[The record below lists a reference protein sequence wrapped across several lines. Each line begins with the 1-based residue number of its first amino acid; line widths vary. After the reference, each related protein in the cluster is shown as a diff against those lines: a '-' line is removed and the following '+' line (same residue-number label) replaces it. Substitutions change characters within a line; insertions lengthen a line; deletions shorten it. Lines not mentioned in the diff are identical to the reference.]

1 MADTQFYRR
10 RLLSLKT
17 DRSNIEGIWDQIDR
31 FILPLGG
38 AQRVTEGA
46 NESGIRWG
54 RQEVWDITAIDGAQ
68 KLAASIHGSV
78 TSPAIRW
85 FRLTFR
91 DKNLAEDQEASTWL
105 DKVGDIAFDALQ
117 DSDFNTEV
125 ASAYLDLV
133 AACTMVNVVE
143 AKGDGTKWKG
153 LDFTAVPVREAY
165 FEEDSE
171 GGVFRFYRSLEWTPV
186 QIVEKFED
194 AKTPV
199 PEHVAQKAL
208 LPEGGITKLK
218 VCFVI
223 YEREGEQYE
232 ANEKKFPLLPEL
244 RPYGSCYFLED
255 TGEQLGDEGGYYEM
269 PVFVTPWERTT
280 GSRWGHGPGITAL
293 PTVKYLNAMMELT
306 KGAIALA
313 VDPPLAAT
321 EYGLMSDMHREP
333 GGITVVRS
341 KEDIFPLNGT
351 IQARPDLGLKDIADL
366 REQVRRLFHVDELQ
380 LKDSPAMTATEVQVR
395 YELMNRVMGS
405 TLARIQSS
413 FLSKMIQCV
422 VGILFR
428 SGQLPPMPAQV
439 KKSGGATT
447 IEYQGP
453 LSRAQRTDEVAAIER
468 LAAYVAGLAKLF
480 PEVSDI
486 FDPNQ
491 AVRNI
496 AKRLGVPSDTLA
508 SDAELAKKRKAREAA
523 QRAMVQAEVQRA
535 QGEAAQQQAD
545 AMRAAQEVNQGQPVP
560 TPPPGIVSPPIGGG
574 LPA

>member
-1 MADTQFYRR
+1 MADTQFFRR
-10 RLLSLKT
+10 RLDALRS
-17 DRSNIEGIWDQIDR
+17 DRSNIEGIWDQVER

-38 AQRVTEGA
+38 AQRVEPGSQEGA
-46 NESGIRWG
+46 VSWT
-54 RQEVWDITAIDGAQ
+54 RQEVWDITAIDGCQ

-91 DKNLAEDQEASTWL
+91 DKMLSDDQEASTWL

-133 AACTMVNVVE
+133 SACTMVNVVE
-143 AKGDGTKWKG
+143 ARGEGEKWEG
-153 LDFTAVPVREAY
+153 LDFTGVPVREAF
-165 FEEDSE
+165 FEEDAE
-171 GGVFRFYRSLEWTPV
+171 GGVFRFYRELDWTPV
-186 QIVEKFED
+186 QIVEKFDES
-194 AKTPV
+194 KRGV
-199 PEHVAQKAL
+199 PEHVKQKAL
-208 LPEGGITKLK
+208 LPEGGVTKLR
-218 VCFVI
+218 VCFCI
-223 YEREGEQYE
+223 YEREDAKEEG
-232 ANEKKFPLLPEL
+232 AFPLIPEL
-244 RPYGSCYFLED
+244 RPYGSCYFLTD
-255 TGEQLGDEGGYYEM
+255 TAEQLGDDGGYYEM
-269 PVFVTPWERTT
+269 PVFVTPWDRTT

-293 PTVKYLNAMMELT
+293 PTVKYLNAIMELT
-306 KGAIALA
+306 KTALQLQ
-313 VDPPLAAT
+313 VDPPLGVT
-321 EYGLMSDMHREP
+321 EYGNLSDLHREP
-333 GGITVVRS
+333 GGITVLRS
-341 KEDIFPLNGT
+341 KDDVFLLNGT
-351 IQARPDLGLKDIADL
+351 LQAKPEAGLKDIADL
-366 REQVRRLFHVDELQ
+366 RDQIRRLFHTDELQ

-413 FLSKMIQCV
+413 FLSKMIQVV
-422 VGILFR
+422 VGILYR
-428 SGQLPPMPAQV
+428 AKQLPPMPAKV
-439 KKSGGATT
+439 AKSGGATT

-523 QRAMVQAEVQRA
+523 QRAMVQAEVARA

-545 AMRAAQEVNQGQPVP
+545 AMKSAQEVNQGQPVP

-574 LPA
+574 LP

>member
-10 RLLSLKT
+10 RLQSLKS
-17 DRSNIEGIWDQIDR
+17 DRSNIEGVWDQIDR

-38 AQRVTEGA
+38 AQRVSEGA
-46 NESGIRWG
+46 NESGIAWQ
-54 RQEVWDITAIDGAQ
+54 RQEIWDITAIDGAQ

-91 DKNLAEDQEASTWL
+91 DKALADDQECSTWL

-133 AACTMVNVVE
+133 SACTMVNVVE
-143 AKGDGTKWKG
+143 AKGDGTKWEG
-153 LDFTAVPVREAY
+153 LDFTAVPVRQAY
-165 FEEDSE
+165 FEEDSDD
-171 GGVFRFYRSLEWTPV
+171 GVFRFYRSLEWTPV
-186 QIVEKFED
+186 QIVEKFEES
-194 AKTPV
+194 KVGV
-199 PEHVAQKAL
+199 PEHVKQKAL
-208 LPEGGITKLK
+208 LPEGGVTKLK
-218 VCFVI
+218 VCFCI
-223 YEREGEQYE
+223 YEREGEKYE
-232 ANEKKFPLLPEL
+232 AVEKKFPLLPEL
-244 RPYGSCYFLED
+244 RPYGSCYFLEES
-255 TGEQLGDEGGYYEM
+255 GEQLGDEGGYYEM
-269 PVFVTPWERTT
+269 PVFVTVWDRTT

-306 KGAIALA
+306 KSALA
-313 VDPPLAAT
+313 LQVDPPLGVT
-321 EYGLMSDMHREP
+321 ERGLMSDLQRTP
-333 GGITVVRS
+333 GGLTVIRS
-341 KEDIFPLNGT
+341 KDEVFPLNGT
-351 IQARPDLGLKDIADL
+351 VQARPEAGLKDIADL
-366 REQVRRLFHVDELQ
+366 RAQIRQLFHTDELQ

-413 FLSKMIQCV
+413 FLSRMIQCV

-428 SGQLPPMPAQV
+428 SGQLPPMPAKV
-439 KKSGGATT
+439 KKSGGATM

-508 SDAELAKKRKAREAA
+508 SDAQLSQKKKAREAA
-523 QRAMVQAEVQRA
+523 QQAMVRAEVQRV
-535 QGEAAQQQAD
+535 QGEAAAKQAE
-545 AMRAAQEVNQGQPVP
+545 AMKAAQEVNQGQPVP
-560 TPPPGIVSPPIGGG
+560 TPPPGIVSPPIGGS
-574 LPA
+574 LP

>member
-1 MADTQFYRR
+1 MPLDTQFFRR
-10 RLLSLKT
+10 RLQALRS
-17 DRSNIEGIWDQIDR
+17 DRTAIEEVWDQIER
-31 FILPLGG
+31 FISPLGG
-38 AQRVTEGA
+38 ASRPNPGSTEG
-46 NESGIRWG
+46 SVQWQ
-54 RQEVWDITAIDGAQ
+54 RQEVWDITAIDGAS

-91 DKNLAEDQEASTWL
+91 DKALADDQEASTWL

-125 ASAYLDLV
+125 ASAYIDLV
-133 AACTMVNVVE
+133 TACTMVNVVE
-143 AKGDGTKWKG
+143 AKGKGEEWEG
-153 LDFTAVPVREAY
+153 LDFTAVPIREAF
-165 FEEDSE
+165 FEEDAHNE
-171 GGVFRFYRSLEWTPV
+171 VERFYRCLEWTAV
-186 QIVEKFED
+186 QIVDKFD
-194 AKTPV
+194 DDDLPL
-199 PEHVAQKAL
+199 PEHIRNKAL
-208 LPEGGITKLK
+208 LPQGAVDRMK
-218 VCFVI
+218 VVFVV
-223 YEREGEQYE
+223 YEREEMDKVE
-232 ANEKKFPLLPEL
+232 DKFPVLPEK
-244 RPYGSCYFLED
+244 RPVGYCYFLEE

-269 PVFVTPWERTT
+269 PVFVTPWERTA
-280 GSRWGHGPGITAL
+280 GSRWGHGPGIIAL

-306 KGAIALA
+306 KSALA
-313 VDPPLAAT
+313 LQVDPPLGTT
-321 EYGLMSDMHREP
+321 ERGILSDLHREP
-333 GGITVVRS
+333 GGVTVLRS

-351 IQARPDLGLKDIADL
+351 AQARPEAGLKDIADL
-366 REQVRRLFHVDELQ
+366 RMQVRQLFHTDELQ

-422 VGILFR
+422 VGILYR
-428 SGQLPPMPAQV
+428 AKQLPKMPAQV
-439 KKSGGATT
+439 AKSGGATT

-496 AKRLGVPSDTLA
+496 AKRLGVPSDTLT
-508 SDAELAKKRKAREAA
+508 SDAELTKKKKAREAA
-523 QRAMVQAEVQRA
+523 QKAMVAAEVGRA
-535 QGEAAQQQAD
+535 QGEAAKLQAE
-545 AMRAAQEVNQGQPVP
+545 AMKTQGETQPVQ
-560 TPPPGIVSPPIGGG
+560 TPPPGLVSPPIGGG
-574 LPA
+574 LPS